1 MKKVKMMMSKM
12 NHKILMQIKS
22 LCIGNLIR
30 KSFLHLYDLDDHVSM
45 EGRMNPLQTQ
55 APHPLCLQKNVCTSL
70 VVHVCTTWNGIFPS
84 GIVVQRILRSTTRV
98 SYPQWYLITERALI
112 SGQNFIQQ
120 VRDTSCK
127 IIPLIKY
134 LNVYV

>member
-30 KSFLHLYDLDDHVSM
+30 KTFLNLYDLDDHVSM
-45 EGRMNPLQTQ
+45 EGRMNPLQTW

-70 VVHVCTTWNGIFPS
+70 VVCTCMYNMEWYLSKWYRGTENSSLNHKGI
-84 GIVVQRILRSTTRV
+84 LATRV
-98 SYPQWYLITERALI
+98 SYY
-112 SGQNFIQQ
+112 
-120 VRDTSCK
+120 
-127 IIPLIKY
+127 
-134 LNVYV
+134 